1 MNSNRRIT
9 RRRALQIAAGA
20 AVPMFIP
27 ARLLG
32 DDAPS
37 KQIVMGFIGVGW
49 MGGDNLT
56 AFLRQKDC
64 QVVAIADVDKRHL
77 NTAVDRVNNHYK
89 NKDCK
94 GYDDFRQLL
103 ARKDIDAVC
112 ISTPDHWHSI
122 PAVEAARAKKDIYCE
137 KPLSHT
143 FAEGVAMVDAVE
155 KNGRIWQTGSWQR
168 SVTNFRQGVELVLN
182 GYIGKVKRVEVGLP
196 EGHGD
201 FAGTGG
207 KAATSEPPKEVDYE
221 FWVGPAEFLPFNLD
235 HFHKNWRWNYAYG
248 GGQLLDWIGHHNDIA
263 HWGLS
268 NPQYGCGPDSQIG
281 PLEVS
286 ATSVFPPKEASW
298 NTATKYRVECKYPN
312 DIELIIAGG
321 HPDIK
326 GGTKWIGE
334 NGWVWVDRG
343 NDKGKTPKER
353 GFEASNEQ
361 WIAEV
366 KEREMKKDLAI
377 LLPVSPG
384 HQRQFLDCVKSR
396 QKTLTPVEIAHRSQ
410 TPGHLGYIASV
421 VGRKLKWDAVK
432 QEIIDD
438 PEASKLLSREMRA
451 PWHL

>member
-1 MNSNRRIT
+1 MKTEPKADRKIT
-9 RRRALQIAAGA
+9 RRRALQIGALATGA
-20 AVPMFIP
+20 AAMPMVIP
-27 ARLLG
+27 SRLLG

-49 MGGDNLT
+49 MGEGNLDS
-56 AFLRQKDC
+56 FLGQKEC
-64 QVVAIADVDKRHL
+64 HVVAIADVDQGHL
-77 NTAVDRVNNHYK
+77 QQNINKVNNKYK
-89 NKDCK
+89 NQDCK
-94 GYDDFRQLL
+94 GYKDFRELL

-112 ISTPDHWHSI
+112 ISTPDHWHCI
-122 PAVEAARAKKDIYCE
+122 PAVMAARAKKDIYCE

-143 FAEGVAMVDAVE
+143 FAEGVAMVEAVE

-168 SVTNFRQGVELVLN
+168 SQANFRQGAELVLN

-196 EGHGD
+196 GGHSD

-207 KAATSEPPKEVDYE
+207 KSPNSNPPKEVDYD
-221 FWVGPAEFLPFNLD
+221 FWVGPAEYLPFNID

-268 NPQYGCGPDSQIG
+268 NPKYGCGPDSQIG

-286 ATSVFPPKEASW
+286 ATADFPPKDAIW
-298 NTATKYRVECKYPN
+298 NTATKYRVDCKYPN
-312 DIELIIAGG
+312 DIELVIAGG
-321 HPDIK
+321 HGDIK

-343 NDKGKTPKER
+343 QFETSDKHWIKEI
-353 GFEASNEQ
+353 Q
-361 WIAEV
+361 
-366 KEREMKKDLAI
+366 EREKKQDLTI
-377 LLPVSPG
+377 MLPVSPG
-384 HQRQFLDCVKSR
+384 HQKQFLECVKSR

-421 VGRKLKWDAVK
+421 VGRKLKWDAAK
-432 QEIIDD
+432 QEIVDD
-438 PEASKLLSREMRA
+438 PEATKLLSREMRA

>member
-1 MNSNRRIT
+1 MKLERKIT
-9 RRRALQIAAGA
+9 RRQALKIGA
-20 AVPMFIP
+20 AVSVPMFIP

-37 KQIVMGFIGVGW
+37 KKITMGSIGVGW
-49 MGGDNLT
+49 MGGDNLS
-56 AFLRQKDC
+56 AFLNQRDVR
-64 QVVAIADVDKRHL
+64 VVAIADVDQGHL
-77 NTAVDRVNNHYK
+77 NAAVDKVNNHNK
-89 NKDCK
+89 SKDCK
-94 GYDDFRQLL
+94 GYKDFRELL
-103 ARKDIDAVC
+103 ARADIDAVC

-143 FAEGVAMVDAVE
+143 FAEGVAMVEAVM
-155 KNGRIWQTGSWQR
+155 KNDRIWQTGSWQR
-168 SVTNFRQGVELVLN
+168 SVPNFRQGVELVLN

-196 EGHGD
+196 AGHSNLSG
-201 FAGTGG
+201 AGPKSPNGT
-207 KAATSEPPKEVDYE
+207 PPKEVDYD
-221 FWVGPAEFLPFNLD
+221 FWVGPAEYLPFNPGR
-235 HFHKNWRWNYAYG
+235 FHKDWRWNYAYG

-268 NPQYGCGPDSQIG
+268 NPRFGCGPDSEIG

-286 ATSVFPPKEASW
+286 GTATFPPKDAVW

-312 DIELIIAGG
+312 DIELVIAGG
-321 HPDIK
+321 YPEIK
-326 GGTKWIGE
+326 SGTKWIGD

-343 NDKGKTPKER
+343 GFKASDEHWIKEI
-353 GFEASNEQ
+353 Q
-361 WIAEV
+361 
-366 KEREMKKDLAI
+366 EREKKKDLDV

-421 VGRKLKWDAVK
+421 VGRKLKWDAAHQQIV
-432 QEIIDD
+432 DD
-438 PEASKLLSREMRA
+438 PEASKLLSHEMRA